1 MFGRARC
8 STSAPAAG
16 ERRALPVDPLS
27 LPRLLVSAA
36 TTPGAAAP
44 AVSTLHAAALKLG
57 VLPSSLPASNALVSA
72 YSLSGL
78 LPCAL
83 RAFSLIPHPSTGSYT
98 AILSALSRHGRPRE
112 ALSLFSA
119 AAVARPD
126 AELLSCVVSCCRRA
140 SASLP
145 ARAAHAYGVK
155 TAPLLA
161 FYASAGPALVALY
174 AMCGRVSAAKRIFDR
189 MDGEDVVSWNAMI
202 GGFAGAGMNGEAW
215 DCFREMRARGVR
227 GNARTAVAVLGACDL
242 ESGRQVHGHM
252 VRNHGDSGSNAILW
266 NALMNMYSRVGCV
279 DNAEHVFFEIERKDV
294 VSWNVMIG
302 AFAKNGH
309 GERALELVDAM
320 LRCGMQPDSVTFT
333 TLLMACCHCGLV
345 DEGLALFERFVE
357 NSALIPTMEQCA
369 CIVDLLSRAGRFRE
383 AAGFIDQM
391 PIRPNA
397 VVWGALLSGSRMH
410 HDVDHAQIAFEKLVQ
425 LEPDNPGNF
434 VTMSNIYA
442 KAGMVED
449 AKRVR
454 MMIDREELVK
464 PSGQSRVQAIV
475 QQHSCIHYQQFIWCL
490 PLDMDKVCSLRGD
503 LRACSAPRVLCQVL
517 SGVHCLVVCLLR
529 RLRGKDDIV
538 NAGIA
543 GCCTGLALS
552 FPGMFSL
559 NAHGIFWGGGMMF
572 YGGI

>member
-252 VRNHGDSGSNAILW
+252 
-266 NALMNMYSRVGCV
+266 
-279 DNAEHVFFEIERKDV
+279 IERKDV